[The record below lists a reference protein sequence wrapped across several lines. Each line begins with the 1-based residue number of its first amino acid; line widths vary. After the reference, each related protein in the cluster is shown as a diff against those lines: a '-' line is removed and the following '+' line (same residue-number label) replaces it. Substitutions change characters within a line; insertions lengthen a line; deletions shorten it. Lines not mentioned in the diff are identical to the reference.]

1 VECRCIIVDDNLDFL
16 VAARDLLTR
25 EGIEV
30 VGLASTSAEAIAAVR
45 DLQPDVVLVDFY
57 LGDESGLELARRLRD
72 GSGPGDPAIILISTY
87 SERDLGEL
95 VVDTPAV
102 AFLTK
107 AELNGDSIRS
117 KLNLAEG

>member
-1 VECRCIIVDDNLDFL
+1 MECRCIIVDDNLDFL